1 MSEQTTPPR
10 GRLREHVAEEIRVLL
25 ARRRMSGAE
34 LARRT
39 GIKQSTMSR
48 RMTGETAF
56 DMDDLEAIAAVLD
69 VEVGDLIPRSIDKGV
84 GRNFEEAPADAAV
97 TIGQG
102 SVDLVNRVIPNPE
115 PHRAPWPFGPSK
127 PGPTRPVSAIP
138 ARKRRPAPVRPGNR
152 PAPRQV

>member
-25 ARRRMSGAE
+25 ARRKMSGAE

-56 DMDDLEAIAAVLD
+56 DMDDIEAIAAVLD
-69 VEVGDLIPRSIDKGV
+69 IKVNDLFPERGSSRD
-84 GRNFEEAPADAAV
+84 FDLAPADAAV
-97 TIGQG
+97 TVGQA
-102 SVDLVNRVIPNPE
+102 SVDLATRVSQDPKPRRT
-115 PHRAPWPFGPSK
+115 PRPFSQPK
-127 PGPTRPVSAIP
+127 PDIARPVSAVP
-138 ARKRRPAPVRPGNR
+138 ARKRRPGPIRP
-152 PAPRQV
+152 PARRTKQQV